1 MQRRGALRPGG
12 STKNRTVV
20 KNDSIA
26 ETVSEDDHG
35 EGRRWEGGK
44 GRDGEER
51 EGGREEV
58 RRWEGD
64 GEGKKGE

>member
-1 MQRRGALRPGG
+1 MPADGGTGEEGPAKLQRRGALRPGG
-12 STKNRTVV
+12 STMNRTAV

-26 ETVSEDDHG
+26 EAVSEDDHG

-51 EGGREEV
+51 EGG
-58 RRWEGD
+58 G
-64 GEGKKGE
+64 